1 MFPLFA
7 NVELP
12 QAVSQTATNIDIN
25 NIANLSQ
32 GNPLM
37 VVALGAVAMLGGK
50 TLWDFLKKR
59 QEMQHEQKL
68 EELKISS
75 TGHEQ
80 CVAKQE
86 ALESQVSSLKGKVSE
101 LENKA
106 SSVEKKSEETTKLNI
121 EALEELDSSIKK
133 VKKKVKK
140 LEETIEE
147 TKTSKRTLN

>member
-7 NVELP
+7 SVELS
-12 QAVSQTATNIDIN
+12 QAVTKTASDIDIN

-68 EELKISS
+68 EELKVAS

-86 ALESQVSSLKGKVSE
+86 ALESQVSSLKSKVGE

-106 SSVEKKSEETTKLNI
+106 SSVEKKSEEVVKLNV
-121 EALEELDSSIKK
+121 EALEELDASIKK

-140 LEETIEE
+140 LEEVVEE
-147 TKTSKRTLN
+147 TKTTKRNLN

>member
-7 NVELP
+7 SVELS
-12 QAVSQTATNIDIN
+12 QAVTQAASDIDIN
-25 NIANLSQ
+25 NIAKLSQ

-37 VVALGAVAMLGGK
+37 VVALGAIAMLGGK

-68 EELKISS
+68 EELKVSS

-86 ALESQVSSLKGKVSE
+86 ALEAQVTSLKGKIGE
-101 LENKA
+101 LENKTVSA
-106 SSVEKKSEETTKLNI
+106 EKKSEETTKLNI
-121 EALEELDSSIKK
+121 EALDELDSSIKK

-140 LEETIEE
+140 LEESAPAP
-147 TKTSKRTLN
+147 KGK

>member
-7 NVELP
+7 SVELP
-12 QAVSQTATNIDIN
+12 QAVSQTASNIDLN
-25 NIANLSQ
+25 NIAALSQ

-68 EELKISS
+68 EELKVAS

-86 ALESQVSSLKGKVSE
+86 ALETQVSSLKGKVNE

-106 SSVEKKSEETTKLNI
+106 ASVEKKSEETVKLNV
-121 EALEELDSSIKK
+121 EALDELDASLKK

-140 LEETIEE
+140 LEEAVEE
-147 TKTSKRTLN
+147 TKSTRKTLN